1 MRPAVFL
8 DRDDTLIDNKD
19 ATAHTATPGDL
30 IDPAL
35 VRLLPGVA
43 EACAKLQQPGL
54 QLVVITNQG
63 GVAQGVC
70 TLRQVEAVNDRLRQL
85 LRDAGVE
92 LAAAYYSPNRPP
104 PAGIVPRFNTPH
116 PWRKPGPGMLLAAA
130 ADLGLDLA
138 RSWCI
143 GDAHRDVESGIA
155 AGLAPHRCLRIG
167 PGQPLPDLAAAARVV
182 LAGLGSLPP

>member
-19 ATAHTATPGDL
+19 ATAPTATPGDL
-30 IDPAL
+30 IDPDL

-43 EACAKLQQPGL
+43 QACLRLQESGL
-54 QLVVITNQG
+54 PLVVFTNQG

-70 TLRQVEAVNDRLRQL
+70 SLRQVEAVNDRLRQL
-85 LRDAGVE
+85 LRETGVE
-92 LAAAYYSPNRPP
+92 LSAVYYSPNRPP
-104 PAGIVPRFNTPH
+104 PAGLVPRFNTPH

-130 ADLGLDLA
+130 ADLDLDLA

-155 AGLAPHRCLRIG
+155 AGLAPQRCLRIG
-167 PGQPLPDLAAAARVV
+167 PGQPLPDLAAAAEVV
-182 LAGLGSLPP
+182 LAALDTSSP